1 MTERRSAESATWA
14 SGGLYALYARR
25 ADRRDKP
32 GGSLVASLRSLC
44 GVLLL
49 AATSFAEAPET
60 AKEQIRRA
68 LEAWPKA
75 VNAKD
80 KQGTY
85 SLFAADLV
93 ASFPGQPDRDYEAMC
108 KHLAASLDHP
118 TKTFRYDAP
127 DIKEIIVSGDLAV
140 VRLIWTL
147 HVIDQ
152 KTKDEVIAR
161 EIGVDVFK
169 RQKDGSWRISISH
182 AFPDEGDRK
191 K

>member
-1 MTERRSAESATWA
+1 MNPTVVRLKRVLAWTTLITLVVLVCTAVWSLNRP
-14 SGGLYALYARR
+14 SGP
-25 ADRRDKP
+25 P
-32 GGSLVASLRSLC
+32 GIFYGVDPRFYEPEGRIR
-44 GVLLL
+44 GVL
-49 AATSFAEAPET
+49 E
-60 AKEQIRRA
+60 I
-68 LEAWPKA
+68 WP
-75 VNAKD
+75 NAIERKD
-80 KQGTY
+80 KQAVY

-127 DIKEIIVSGDLAV
+127 AIKEILVSGDLAV

-182 AFPDEGDRK
+182 AFPEEGDRK
-191 K
+191 